1 MSDKQDIFTEHY
13 VKIRRDSA
21 LRQRLIDNPVAG
33 LTEQFGFVPD
43 GGHRIEVIAQ
53 EHDTITIVLPAPL
66 NGDTSDQAIEA
77 ACRRIYDLLFTDG
90 VGGYLIPDELLTWV
104 LRNMRSAW
112 AKKDQRLSGQAS
124 RS

>member
-43 GGHRIEVIAQ
+43 GGRRIEVIAQ
-53 EHDTITIVLPAPL
+53 ERDTITIVLPAPL
-66 NGDTSDQAIEA
+66 NDDTSDRAVDA
-77 ACRRIYDLLFTDG
+77 ACRRI
-90 VGGYLIPDELLTWV
+90 
-104 LRNMRSAW
+104 LRLALYRRCR
-112 AKKDQRLSGQAS
+112 RLSHS
-124 RS
+124 R